1 LTDSRWLLDIR
12 PNAVY
17 RRRRSKYRQ
26 VKLID
31 SVRLIEYDR
40 AVTRN
45 LRLKKSNSM
54 QKNVATPYSSVK
66 LEARHWLRDTS
77 LWTHRRS
84 LQKTCF
90 LSHRS
95 WKTGEVHWLLFM

>member
-1 LTDSRWLLDIR
+1 
-12 PNAVY
+12 
-17 RRRRSKYRQ
+17 
-26 VKLID
+26 LID

-77 LWTHRRS
+77 L
-84 LQKTCF
+84 
-90 LSHRS
+90 
-95 WKTGEVHWLLFM
+95 